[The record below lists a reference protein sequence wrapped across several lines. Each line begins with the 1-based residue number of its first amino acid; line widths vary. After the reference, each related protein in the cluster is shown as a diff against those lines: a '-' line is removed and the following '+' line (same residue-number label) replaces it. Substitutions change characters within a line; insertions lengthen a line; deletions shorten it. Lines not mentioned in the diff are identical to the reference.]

1 MRLVSL
7 AALALSAALSAGVPA
22 ATTVTADP
30 AAGLQV
36 LQDCLA
42 NVPAVVPAPAL
53 APPRAPAAVGA
64 ARAAASAP
72 DDFILRCPQIVPA
85 ISRLGLGDQLG
96 AHWQRDL
103 TRGELQGLVRL
114 VQRYRAGPPSA
125 APALA
130 ALPGVL
136 RRLREPPT
144 AHSWWQDFKARLRR
158 LLMQQGAA
166 GSDWLARLL
175 PMLPQTV
182 LRAILYGTAAS
193 VVALAVWIILREL
206 KALGSP
212 FRGRQRRGGAAALLA
227 SDRAAAARLL
237 SLRDVEAAPMTERSI
252 VLVRLLVQALRQA
265 GKLVGDHTLTY
276 RELGEHGSFDTL
288 EQRGRF
294 VRLALLAER
303 DRYGMGAMAA
313 EQWQT
318 VSSEGRAL
326 HAEILAAA
334 PGTGSAD

>member
-1 MRLVSL
+1 MLRLVSL

-42 NVPAVVPAPAL
+42 NVPATAPVPAREPT
-53 APPRAPAAVGA
+53 AAGA

-72 DDFILRCPQIVPA
+72 DDLILRCPQIVPA

-212 FRGRQRRGGAAALLA
+212 FRGRQRRGGAAPLA

-303 DRYGMGAMAA
+303 DRYGVGAMAA